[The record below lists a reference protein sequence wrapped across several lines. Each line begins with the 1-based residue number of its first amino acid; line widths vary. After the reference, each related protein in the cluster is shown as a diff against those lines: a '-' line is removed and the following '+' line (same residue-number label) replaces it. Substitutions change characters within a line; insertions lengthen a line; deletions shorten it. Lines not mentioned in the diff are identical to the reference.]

1 MKKVVVLLV
10 VVLMLAGC
18 GEKEYFKQIYLEDV
32 KEYMEEDKDGFVLI
46 VNENDQDF
54 QEYVKNVAE
63 SEEVEIGMY
72 NVYES
77 VEGAEDNRPVVP
89 FDGFDTFNELYYVE
103 NNETKESLE
112 VAGYEDMRLTE
123 EIKHFVDLHK

>member
-1 MKKVVVLLV
+1 MKKIGVLLAL
-10 VVLMLAGC
+10 VLLLSGC
-18 GEKEYFKQIYLEDV
+18 GEQEYFKQIYLEDM
-32 KEYMEEDKDGFVLI
+32 KTYMEEGESGFILV

-77 VEGAEDNRPVVP
+77 EKGAQDNRPVVP

-103 NNETKESLE
+103 NNEEKGSLE
-112 VAGYEDMRLTE
+112 VTAYEDMRLTE
-123 EIKHFVDLHK
+123 ETKHFVDLHK